1 MTRSIYV
8 VDDDPG
14 LRCELADILEA
25 SGMRVQ
31 TFASGEA
38 LLRALDMLAP
48 GCILLDLNMPGRNG
62 LETQAELIARNASH
76 QVIVLTGDGS
86 IGAAVAAVRA
96 GASDFLEKPFSI
108 GTLLAAID
116 EAFVRL
122 IEGEEEERLRRE
134 ARARIETLSSR
145 EREVLDRLVDGKP
158 NKIIAFELGLS
169 TRTVEVYRGKLMQKL
184 KTRSLSDAVKLS
196 LVVNNELPRKA
207 A

>member
-31 TFASGEA
+31 AFASGEA

-86 IGAAVAAVRA
+86 IGSAVAAVRA

-122 IEGEEEERLRRE
+122 IEGEEEQRLRRE
-134 ARARIETLSSR
+134 ARARIESLSSR

>member
-31 TFASGEA
+31 AFASGEA

-122 IEGEEEERLRRE
+122 IEGEEEQRLRRE

-184 KTRSLSDAVKLS
+184 KTRSLPDAVKLS

>member
-31 TFASGEA
+31 AFASGEA

-122 IEGEEEERLRRE
+122 IEGEEEQRLRRE

>member
-8 VDDDPG
+8 VDDDHG

-31 TFASGEA
+31 AFASGEA

-86 IGAAVAAVRA
+86 IGSAVAAVRA

-122 IEGEEEERLRRE
+122 IEGEEEQRLRRE
-134 ARARIETLSSR
+134 ARARIESLSSR